1 MKLLLL
7 LYAMKGRNS
16 IGGVRAE
23 GTVSPGDC
31 FVEGSENKT
40 DLEVS
45 EGCVIDQ
52 PLSLT
57 ARDVPITVPA
67 ISPFHS
73 GLDSVSNFSICTDEA
88 SVV

>member
-7 LYAMKGRNS
+7 LYAMKGV
-16 IGGVRAE
+16 GGERAE
-23 GTVSPGDC
+23 GIDSPGVC

-45 EGCVIDQ
+45 EGRVIDQ

-57 ARDVPITVPA
+57 ARNAPITAPYLSQLMV
-67 ISPFHS
+67 I
-73 GLDSVSNFSICTDEA
+73 
-88 SVV
+88 